1 MENQVAKPQGNL
13 WKSILQYFFQGLII
27 IAPIS
32 ATIYIVLWMFN
43 TVDDILPSLIHNLFP
58 WLLGL
63 NEDGSLKKIP
73 GIGFVVVIGMVI
85 LIGRVSSVFLV
96 SRVVDFFDTIL
107 ENTPGIRYIYSSIK
121 DFLEAFSGNKRK
133 FTQPVLAQVDSD
145 NVWRVGFVTQEDA
158 SLFDLPGHKVV
169 YIPLAYAIT
178 GVTYIVP
185 IENIKPLEHI
195 NSADAMKFALTGGVT
210 LAED

>member
-1 MENQVAKPQGNL
+1 MSTTNTPLNSY
-13 WKSILQYFFQGLII
+13 WKRLLQYFFQGLVI

-32 ATIYIVLWMFN
+32 ATIYIVVWLFN
-43 TVDDILPSLIHNLFP
+43 SVDDLLPSLIHKLFP

-73 GIGFVVVIGMVI
+73 GIGFLVVIMLVVG
-85 LIGRVSSVFLV
+85 IGRISSVFLV
-96 SRVVDFFDTIL
+96 SKMVDFFDTIL
-107 ENTPGIRYIYSSIK
+107 ENTPGVKYIYSSIK

-133 FTQPVLAQVDSD
+133 FTQPVLAQVDSE
-145 NVWRVGFVTQEDA
+145 NVWRVGFITQEDA
-158 SLFDLPGHKVV
+158 GLFDLPGHKVV
-169 YIPLAYAIT
+169 YVPLSYAIT

-185 IENIKPLEHI
+185 SENIKILTHI

-210 LAED
+210 HVDD

>member
-1 MENQVAKPQGNL
+1 MDNEITKPQSDL
-13 WKSILQYFFQGLII
+13 WKRILQYFFQGLII

-43 TVDDILPSLIHNLFP
+43 TVDDILPRLIHNIFP

-133 FTQPVLAQVDSD
+133 FTQPVLAQVDNE

-169 YIPLAYAIT
+169 YIPLSYALT
-178 GVTYIVP
+178 GVTYLVP
-185 IENIKPLEHI
+185 KENIKPLEHI

-210 LAED
+210 LAEE